1 MQKSVTI
8 YYSLNIIYEYQK
20 NDMIKISFT
29 KVTVELVIIMI
40 ILKKAGFMRMNF

>member
-1 MQKSVTI
+1 MQKFVTI
-8 YYSLNIIYEYQK
+8 YYSLDIICEYQK

-40 ILKKAGFMRMNF
+40 ILKKVGFMRMNF